1 MRVASGRQVRRGGG
15 SRFPAYL
22 DQAWYLTADIGCWT
36 GLMPHIHGVEVI
48 DRRGDRTLAR
58 IDARFGWL
66 PVEFECGFA
75 HDQERL
81 VMHRWYRGALWGG
94 IVETWRL
101 RQEPGGLVS
110 LSYTVIAETWWKRL
124 LATLIIA
131 SIARKQNE
139 MIDLL
144 AVAHRRANDS
154 DGW

>member
-1 MRVASGRQVRRGGG
+1 MRG
-15 SRFPAYL
+15 SFHAYL
-22 DQAWYLTADIGCWT
+22 DQTWYLTADIACWT
-36 GLMPHIHGVEVI
+36 GLMPHIHRVEVI

-75 HDQERL
+75 IDQERL
-81 VMHRWYRGALWGG
+81 VMHRWYRGAIWGG

-101 RQEPGGLVS
+101 RQEPDGQVS
-110 LSYTVIAETWWKRL
+110 LSYRVSAKTCWKRL
-124 LATLIIA
+124 LARLVIGP
-131 SIARKQNE
+131 IARKQFE

-144 AVAHRRANDS
+144 AVAHRRAKDA